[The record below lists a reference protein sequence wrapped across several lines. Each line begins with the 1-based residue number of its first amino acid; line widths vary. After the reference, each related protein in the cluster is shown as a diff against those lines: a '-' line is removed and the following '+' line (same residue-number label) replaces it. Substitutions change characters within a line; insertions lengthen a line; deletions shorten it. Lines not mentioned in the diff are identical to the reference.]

1 MKIETIEIGN
11 FRKLKS
17 VRIGISDETTVFV
30 GANNSGKTSAMLA
43 LRYFLVEREGSRSS
57 FTLDDITLSHWPA
70 IDEMGESWEKAKAD
84 DEDLPVLSV
93 SVETP
98 HFCRLKFPTLWQ

>member
-30 GANNSGKTSAMLA
+30 GANNSGKTSAMLT
-43 LRYFLVEREGSRSS
+43 LRYFLVEQERNR
-57 FTLDDITLSHWPA
+57 FTLNDITLSHWPA
-70 IDEMGESWEKAKAD
+70 IDEMGQNWEKAK
-84 DEDLPVLSV
+84 S
-93 SVETP
+93 
-98 HFCRLKFPTLWQ
+98 Q